1 MVFGTSNFNPIFA
14 SVLIPFLLISLLA
27 SHPTW
32 KWFAIGTCV
41 GTAACLGISAVIDPA
56 VWGLGQQAIA
66 RGFLG
71 VNAVLCFALAYLASQ
86 GEKASNI

>member
-1 MVFGTSNFNPIFA
+1 M
-14 SVLIPFLLISLLA
+14 
-27 SHPTW
+27 
-32 KWFAIGTCV
+32 

-86 GEKASNI
+86 GERSREV